1 MFRFVSLCT
10 SDRSSVCCVRRALL
24 CLNPLSPNTLAAAN
38 YPQLQVK
45 EAQLKA
51 TKMALS
57 RAVAA
62 ADVPAYMARQ
72 ELSRRGL

>member
-1 MFRFVSLCT
+1 
-10 SDRSSVCCVRRALL
+10 
-24 CLNPLSPNTLAAAN
+24 
-38 YPQLQVK
+38 LQVK

-62 ADVPAYMARQ
+62 ADVPAYLARQ
-72 ELSRRGL
+72 ELSKRGFE

>member
-1 MFRFVSLCT
+1 
-10 SDRSSVCCVRRALL
+10 
-24 CLNPLSPNTLAAAN
+24 
-38 YPQLQVK
+38 LQVK

>member
-1 MFRFVSLCT
+1 
-10 SDRSSVCCVRRALL
+10 
-24 CLNPLSPNTLAAAN
+24 
-38 YPQLQVK
+38 VK

-51 TKMALS
+51 TKTALS

-62 ADVPAYMARQ
+62 ADVPAYLARQ

>member
-1 MFRFVSLCT
+1 MLIIYILIFASLHIYNMQSASPMVS
-10 SDRSSVCCVRRALL
+10 SDALK
-24 CLNPLSPNTLAAAN
+24 
-38 YPQLQVK
+38 LQVK

-62 ADVPAYMARQ
+62 ADVPAYLARQ
-72 ELSRRGL
+72 ELSKRGMQ